1 LAFPTTPSQGKQ
13 HNTQPTPGLLPCWAP
28 LPALLN
34 RSGCR
39 ATISRIQPPGMPP
52 LSASESFCPPR
63 ALQLHRSAGSSTAR
77 AAVRRGRKPVA
88 SARRLPGQRQR
99 QTGSSAAQPPPRGI
113 QAESGCPPGVFR
125 LSGPAAHSAQPHSVA
140 TPSHPAGHQTMAP
153 IQTLRHHYVGTRFE
167 EQRQLHLP

>member
-1 LAFPTTPSQGKQ
+1 MPTRRGTSRIALGWTFACTSCTTRADLAFPTTQSQGKQ

-52 LSASESFCPPR
+52 LSASKSFCTRNILGHYNCTDQPAAAQPAPP
-63 ALQLHRSAGSSTAR
+63 SGAG
-77 AAVRRGRKPVA
+77 VGRKRAA

-125 LSGPAAHSAQPHSVA
+125 LSGPAAHSCVCK
-140 TPSHPAGHQTMAP
+140 
-153 IQTLRHHYVGTRFE
+153 
-167 EQRQLHLP
+167 